1 MIPAAHI
8 TDWRRNA
15 PWSTD
20 AQVEQDLVL
29 SRTLVEIF
37 SSDALKGLLAFRGGT
52 ALHKLVFD
60 PPGRYSEDIDLVQV
74 NPGTRPTMMD
84 ALPKLLAPWLG
95 KPKYKQSADRLTY
108 LFRFESEIEPIVPL
122 RLKVEINMTEP
133 FTVLGYQDHHFEVDS
148 PWFTSAANLLTY
160 APEELLGTKLRA
172 LYQRS
177 KGRDLFDLS
186 LALDQLPELDLDKLL
201 DCFRSYLGRGGL
213 SVSRAQ
219 FEQHMH
225 DRMTDKKFTQDAA
238 PLLVAPDAYDPAA
251 AYQRVHDKL
260 IARLPGDPWKG
271 LP

>member
-8 TDWRRNA
+8 TDWRRKA

-29 SRTLVEIF
+29 SRALVEIF
-37 SSDALKGLLAFRGGT
+37 SCDALKELLAFRGGT

-60 PPGRYSEDIDLVQV
+60 PPARYSEDIDLVQV
-74 NPGTRPTMMD
+74 NSGTRDTIMD
-84 ALPKLLAPWLG
+84 TLPKLLAPWLG

-108 LFRFESEIEPIVPL
+108 VLRFESEIEPIVPL
-122 RLKVEINMTEP
+122 RLKVEINMTET
-133 FTVLGYQDHHFEVDS
+133 FTVLGHQDHHFEVDS
-148 PWFTSAANLLTY
+148 PWFTGAAELLTY

-186 LALDQLPELDLDKLL
+186 QALVQLPGLDLDKLL
-201 DCFRSYLGRGGL
+201 GCFDAYLKRGGQ

-225 DRMTDKKFTQDAA
+225 DRMTDKKFTQDTM
-238 PLLVAPDAYDPAA
+238 PLLASPDTYDPRA
-251 AYQRVHDKL
+251 AYQRVHGEL
-260 IARLPGDPWKG
+260 LVRLPGEPWKG